1 MKKYERT
8 YQGFN
13 NGFIYKD
20 YEAYLRGDEVCY
32 ISEFATD
39 KVRLTEQEA
48 REVGYTRFQLEA
60 ICAPYDIDTDFM
72 FELLDWQS
80 PEAIIDEL
88 IEAKYDYV

>member
-1 MKKYERT
+1 MKTYERT

-39 KVRLTEQEA
+39 KVVLTESEA
-48 REVGYTRFQLEA
+48 REVGYTRFQLEEL
-60 ICAPYDIDTDFM
+60 CSPYNIDTDFL

-80 PEAIIDEL
+80 PEALIPEL
-88 IEAKYDYV
+88 EEELYEL